1 TTLTDGRLASGMH
14 GVLVEDL
21 QRTLNAKV
29 TPPPELTVDGELGP
43 GTERVLKLFQKQAGL
58 AETGVTDAATF
69 AALGPFVPA
78 GNGGPEPVASK
89 RPADSLDGPPIVRCK
104 SWTIGDVATGKLC
117 GGDQADT
124 SRDFAST
131 TKIMTAYL
139 ALNAMQATPTLADE
153 VVTFSV
159 AADLTPGSTSE
170 IRAGEKLPLKEL
182 MYGLMLPSGN
192 DASVAIAE
200 LLGSRFAPPDG
211 KNEAPPLER
220 FVAEM
225 NRTAQALGMSQTKYV
240 NPHGL
245 THSEHKSTVNDQFK
259 LACAALKLPLFRDLI
274 QTARKD
280 GVVTGPG
287 GYQRTIVWTN
297 TNKLLQMD
305 GFAGVKTGTTSA
317 AGACLVSLGSRDG
330 KEAVCVV
337 LGSTSSDARY
347 VDTRNLFR
355 WYWRE
360 TMK

>member
-1 TTLTDGRLASGMH
+1 
-14 GVLVEDL
+14 
-21 QRTLNAKV
+21 
-29 TPPPELTVDGELGP
+29 
-43 GTERVLKLFQKQAGL
+43 
-58 AETGVTDAATF
+58 
-69 AALGPFVPA
+69 
-78 GNGGPEPVASK
+78 
-89 RPADSLDGPPIVRCK
+89 
-104 SWTIGDVATGKLC
+104 
-117 GGDQADT
+117 
-124 SRDFAST
+124 
-131 TKIMTAYL
+131 
-139 ALNAMQATPTLADE
+139 
-153 VVTFSV
+153 
-159 AADLTPGSTSE
+159 
-170 IRAGEKLPLKEL
+170 L